1 MKANKRRRVAARV
14 IATLCFAAALAVIPP
29 VAYHNP
35 LYSVFFLEDAAKDIA
50 RQFSD
55 STRWIHMGGIFAI
68 WLLNLVFFI
77 VNEARADSGSKLARR
92 TTLQNVLNFFLV
104 LLCVLAMI
112 GYRFR
117 LSAEAWIGILLPT
130 ATKSVVTLWMPYYIL
145 AICALILWS
154 FCVNAAPATN
164 CRVRDPIARFFDNL
178 MKRTDQQR

>member
-1 MKANKRRRVAARV
+1 
-14 IATLCFAAALAVIPP
+14 
-29 VAYHNP
+29 
-35 LYSVFFLEDAAKDIA
+35 
-50 RQFSD
+50 
-55 STRWIHMGGIFAI
+55 MGGIFAI

-130 ATKSVVTLWMPYYIL
+130 ATKSVATLWMPYYIL